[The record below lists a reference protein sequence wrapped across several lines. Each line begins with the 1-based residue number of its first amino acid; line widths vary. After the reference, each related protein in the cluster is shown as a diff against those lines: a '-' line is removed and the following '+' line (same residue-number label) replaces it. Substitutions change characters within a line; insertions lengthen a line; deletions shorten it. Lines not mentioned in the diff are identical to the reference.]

1 MAQAVGCVRWQ
12 YFFNGP
18 TFELWVD
25 SNRCFYCTHT
35 RLALEYPLIMQNKI
49 RSDLMQI
56 FNSGLDRVRGRQAV
70 VADLEVHRVSSEEL
84 HLVAIGKAASDMT
97 LGALDVLGNRI
108 KDGLLITKHLH
119 TAPELHDNDLI
130 EVIESDHPVPSD
142 RSLEAG
148 ARLLAYLESRAVR
161 KADFIFLLSGG
172 ASSLVEVLPA
182 GMHLQDLKNI
192 TGVLLAQGLD
202 IGRMNLVRQALSCI
216 KGGRLAMKL
225 KGCKV
230 LNLMISDVPGDDPSV
245 IGSGLLNP
253 PRTKLNF
260 YDYPK
265 EIRDYLTDIALVPPP
280 DTEAFRLINTRIV
293 ARLDD
298 AKEACVNK
306 ALALG
311 YDACLMPDFIEGDVV
326 AVANRLCDTLLADKH
341 QLLVWGG
348 EPSMQLPQSPG
359 RGGRNQHLALLIAER
374 LLNEDGVYFVIAG
387 TDGSDGPTTDAGALV
402 DGTTANRGLALGLD
416 IKHSLA
422 NADSGNFLEQTQ
434 DLISTG
440 PTGTNVMDLMIGLRL

>member
-1 MAQAVGCVRWQ
+1 MKYRAVRRCKAMLGMSYVLLHPYTARVRI
-12 YFFNGP
+12 P
-18 TFELWVD
+18 V
-25 SNRCFYCTHT
+25 
-35 RLALEYPLIMQNKI
+35 IMQDKI

-56 FNSGLDRVRGRQAV
+56 FNSGLNRVKGRRAV
-70 VADLEVHRVSSEEL
+70 IADLEAHRPSSEAL

-119 TAPELHDNDLI
+119 TAPELHDHNSI

-142 RSLEAG
+142 KSLEAG
-148 ARLLAYLESRAVR
+148 RRLLAYLESRTVR
-161 KADFIFLLSGG
+161 KAHFLFLLSGG

-182 GMHLQDLKNI
+182 GMRLENLKNI
-192 TGVLLAQGLD
+192 TEVLLAKGLD
-202 IGRMNLVRQALSCI
+202 IGQMNAVRQSLSCI
-216 KGGRLAMKL
+216 KGGRLAMRL
-225 KGCKV
+225 EGCAV

-253 PRTKLNF
+253 PHTKPNF
-260 YDYPK
+260 DDYPT
-265 EIRDYLTDIALVPPP
+265 EIKDCLTGITLVPPP
-280 DTEAFRLINTRIV
+280 DAEVFRLIDTRIV
-293 ARLDD
+293 ARLDN
-298 AKEACVNK
+298 AKKACVNK
-306 ALALG
+306 AIALG
-311 YDACLMPDFIEGDVV
+311 YDARLMPDFVAGDVV
-326 AVANRLCDTLLADKH
+326 AVAERLCDTLFTDKH

-374 LLNEDGVYFVIAG
+374 LSNEEGVYFVIAG

-402 DGTTANRGLALGLD
+402 DGTTVRRASALGLD

-422 NADSGNFLEQTQ
+422 NADSGSFLEQTG
-434 DLISTG
+434 DLINTG
-440 PTGTNVMDLMIGLRL
+440 PTGTNVMDLMIGLRI

>member
-1 MAQAVGCVRWQ
+1 MVCIIIWRKRSGLCNDGTFSTTPISAVLLHPYTPRVRI
-12 YFFNGP
+12 P
-18 TFELWVD
+18 V
-25 SNRCFYCTHT
+25 
-35 RLALEYPLIMQNKI
+35 IMQNKI
-49 RSDLMQI
+49 RNDLMQI
-56 FNSGLDRVRGRQAV
+56 FNSGLNRVRGRQAV
-70 VADLEVHRVSSEEL
+70 VADLEAHPVSGKEL

-97 LGALDVLGNRI
+97 LGALDVLGDRI
-108 KDGLLITKHLH
+108 KDGLLITKRLH

-148 ARLLAYLESRAVR
+148 ARLLVYLKSRTAR
-161 KADFIFLLSGG
+161 EADFIFLLSGG
-172 ASSLVEVLPA
+172 ASSLVEVLPT
-182 GMHLQDLKNI
+182 GMHLEDLKSI
-192 TGVLLAQGLD
+192 TGMLLAKGLD
-202 IGRMNLVRQALSCI
+202 IGQMNAVRQALSCI

-245 IGSGLLNP
+245 IGSGLLNLP
-253 PRTKLNF
+253 HTKPNF
-260 YDYPK
+260 NDYPR
-265 EIRDYLTDIALVPPP
+265 EIRDYLTGIALVPPP
-280 DTEAFRLINTRIV
+280 NADAFELIKTRIV

-306 ALALG
+306 AIALG
-311 YDACLMPDFIEGDVV
+311 YDACLMPDFVEGNVV
-326 AVANRLCDTLLADKH
+326 AVADRLCDTLFANKH

-359 RGGRNQHLALLIAER
+359 RGGRNQHLALLIAQR
-374 LLNEDGVYFVIAG
+374 LSNEDGVYFVIAG

-402 DGTTANRGLALGLD
+402 DGTTASRGLALGLN

-422 NADSGNFLEQTQ
+422 NADSGSFLEQTQ

-440 PTGTNVMDLMIGLRL
+440 PTGTNVMDLMIGLRT